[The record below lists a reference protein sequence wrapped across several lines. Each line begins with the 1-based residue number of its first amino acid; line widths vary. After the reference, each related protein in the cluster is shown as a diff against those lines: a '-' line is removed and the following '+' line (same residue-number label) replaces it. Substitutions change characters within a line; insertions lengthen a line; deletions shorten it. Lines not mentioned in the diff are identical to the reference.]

1 MKLKICIIG
10 MLLGLCISGCN
21 KTPDIPAPDFG
32 TEMGGDAAV
41 PESTEILNPPNGE
54 IHYTETELQLVED
67 SLGNRENAQE
77 IMKQLN
83 YFGIYNITRADLM
96 VADEDQELEVE
107 TSDNLIFVMHYSTND
122 YHIYAIEKDGEYIY
136 AEYQ

>member
-21 KTPDIPAPDFG
+21 QTPDISAPDFG
-32 TEMGGDAAV
+32 TETGEGVTAC
-41 PESTEILNPPNGE
+41 ESTEILNPPNGE
-54 IHYTETELQLVED
+54 IHYTEAELKIMEET
-67 SLGNRENAQE
+67 LGNHENAQE

-83 YFGIYNITRADLM
+83 YFGIYNIIRADLL
-96 VADEDQELEVE
+96 AEDEDQELEVE
-107 TSDNLIFVMHYSTND
+107 SFDNRIFVIHYSTND
-122 YHIYAIEKDGEYIY
+122 YHIYAIKKDGEYVY